1 MRSLENENDPKI
13 LKELLKM
20 AQAHIEKQNEFIKT
34 ALAEK
39 AKIEQFKFSVEESFR
54 ILSKKYFGKSS
65 EKSDIDRN
73 HSRKDDNEIQLHC
86 QNIIP
91 PVKEKKVRDLA
102 EVIQVHEATDD
113 FLLQA
118 SKDYGLENPSADH
131 WEKVVGLF
139 DESIEIEVTERV
151 YTKIRHKRQ
160 KYRLKNKRSILN
172 SDESTKNNY
181 EEKTE
186 ILITAPSPVKLLPG
200 ASYSINFAVTSVIDK
215 YLNHIP
221 LERQCR
227 TMDSLGL
234 YNMKPQILYNL
245 IKVVGMYGEDI
256 VDHIRKEI
264 LSEPLVHSDETPW
277 PINNKKDS
285 DGYMWILSNRLGSYY
300 RFEPSRAG
308 AVIKETLQDY
318 SGAIMTD
325 GYSGYYQFRKDN
337 KKNINQ
343 NKLGLCHAHARRYF
357 FEIKENYPEV
367 EYILEKYRE
376 LFKIEKLA
384 KDFSELLKLRKT
396 KSQIIINEMKV
407 WLLENLIM
415 ARNETKF
422 KSAIEYSLNHWTELT
437 VFLED
442 VFIPLTNNEAERTIR
457 QAVMGRKN
465 FYGSRSID
473 GADLAAILYTL
484 IESCKKVEIDP
495 RKYLLDTIKLAA
507 AEKPTQTPFEYA
519 KLYRQQPS

>member
-1 MRSLENENDPKI
+1 MRTLENETDPRI
-13 LKELLKM
+13 LKDLIKLIIADNDKKQKLIDQILS
-20 AQAHIEKQNEFIKT
+20 AQEKIK
-34 ALAEK
+34 
-39 AKIEQFKFSVEESFR
+39 QQSFSVEESFR

-73 HSRKDDNEIQLHC
+73 HSRKDDDEIQLHC

-91 PVKEKKVRDLA
+91 PVKDKKVRNLA
-102 EVIQVHEATDD
+102 EVIKVHEAKND

-118 SKDYGLENPSADH
+118 SKDYGLENPHVDQ
-131 WEKVVGLF
+131 WEKVLGLF

-160 KYRLKNKRSILN
+160 KYRLKSKNKKAVFN
-172 SDESTKNNY
+172 SEEITENSY
-181 EEKTE
+181 EAKKE
-186 ILITAPSPVKLLPG
+186 ILITSPSSIKLLPG

-256 VDHIRKEI
+256 VDRI
-264 LSEPLVHSDETPW
+264 PW

-300 RFEPSRAG
+300 RFEPSRSG
-308 AVIKETLQDY
+308 SVIKETLQDY

-325 GYSGYYQFRKDN
+325 GYSGYYQFRKDS

-343 NKLGLCHAHARRYF
+343 NRLGLCHAHARRYF

-367 EYILEKYRE
+367 EYMLEKYRE

-384 KDFSELLKLRKT
+384 KDFSELLELRKK
-396 KSQIIINEMKV
+396 KSQVIIDEMKI
-407 WLLENLIM
+407 WLLENLITS
-415 ARNETKF
+415 RNETKF

-442 VFIPLTNNEAERTIR
+442 AFIPLTNNEAERTIR

-484 IESCKKVEIDP
+484 IESCKKVEVDP

-507 AEKPTQTPFEYA
+507 AEIPTQTPSEYA
-519 KLYRQQPS
+519 KSYRQ